1 MVMVVFTYGVGWPL
15 RAMPEGGFDPPA
27 SSLELRLVGA
37 VMHQLM
43 DSLAGVLVEF
53 AAATVDGLEAERV
66 LSREAELSDQ
76 LGVSGE
82 GEGEIEHGWFPLV
95 SGGVSPMSLR

>member
-1 MVMVVFTYGVGWPL
+1 MGLVGPCGRCL
-15 RAMPEGGFDPPA
+15 SGGFDPPA
-27 SSLELRLVGA
+27 SSLELGLVGA

-76 LGVSGE
+76 LGVSGQRE
-82 GEGEIEHGWFPLV
+82 SEVERGWFPLV